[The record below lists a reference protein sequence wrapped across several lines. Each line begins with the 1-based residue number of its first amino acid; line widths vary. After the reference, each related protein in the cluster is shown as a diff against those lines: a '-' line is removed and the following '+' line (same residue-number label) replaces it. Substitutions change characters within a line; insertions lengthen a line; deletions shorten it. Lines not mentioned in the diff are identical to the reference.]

1 MVIPNTHHDNR
12 IINLCNKQHMNA
24 KYIRKFILEIDG
36 EFNYKTIEED
46 AMFFFMNEQ
55 I

>member
-1 MVIPNTHHDNR
+1 M
-12 IINLCNKQHMNA
+12 KA
-24 KYIRKFILEIDG
+24 KYIWKFILEIDG
-36 EFNYKTIEED
+36 EFNYKTIEEED